1 MQAGGTKASWPKG
14 PMHMLD
20 TLAARVC
27 TQCRWTQH
35 AAPSIGTAHS
45 WSWLSIVVPVALH
58 NSIFKTVCTGHVL
71 ILLAFVLL
79 PCCVAFCAL
88 SSST

>member
-1 MQAGGTKASWPKG
+1 MAQGAHAYVGHIGCQGLHT
-14 PMHMLD
+14 
-20 TLAARVC
+20 V
-27 TQCRWTQH
+27 QVTQH
-35 AAPSIGTAHS
+35 AALSIGTVHS

-71 ILLAFVLL
+71 ILLAFVLH